1 MGEGQRL
8 RAFDAVF
15 AFAIL
20 AGVANFAY
28 HAVQGDFGLFAIIAS
43 EAEERTLTADLAAV
57 RAERATLENR
67 VARLNAGFLDLDIL
81 DETARDTLGLIG
93 ADEVALR

>member
-28 HAVQGDFGLFAIIAS
+28 HAVQGDYGLFSIIAS
-43 EAEERTLTADLAAV
+43 EAEERTLAAELAAV
-57 RAERATLENR
+57 RAERAALENR
-67 VARLNAGFLDLDIL
+67 VARLNTGFLDLDIL
-81 DETARDTLGLIG
+81 DETGRDMLGLIG